1 MPSSPHKQQG
11 LTMDVKMLMMVTD
24 DDDDDDYDDND
35 DDILYKFIM
44 TFS

>member
-1 MPSSPHKQQG
+1 MPSSPRKQQG